1 MGIVDSDLHPLPDV
15 MQFSFGTISRVHHSI
30 KLSEHFDGTVGGD
43 AIFGSFSG
51 QFSKSVVFRKC

>member
-1 MGIVDSDLHPLPDV
+1 MDWRYC
-15 MQFSFGTISRVHHSI
+15 FSI
-30 KLSEHFDGTVGGD
+30 KISENFDGTVGED

>member
-30 KLSEHFDGTVGGD
+30 KFSEHFDGTVGGD